1 MKTATREIAKIGRPD
16 EGTWL
21 HALLADIQRE
31 ISEQPGPGAVER
43 IRGLLLAQMD
53 RPTRAAA

>member
-1 MKTATREIAKIGRPD
+1 MKTATREIAKIERPD

-31 ISEQPGPGAVER
+31 ISEQPGPGAVGR
-43 IRGLLLAQMD
+43 IRARLIAQMD
-53 RPTRAAA
+53 RPARAAA

>member
-1 MKTATREIAKIGRPD
+1 MKTATREIAKIERPD

-31 ISEQPGPGAVER
+31 ISEQPRPAAVER
-43 IRGLLLAQMD
+43 IRNRLLAQID

>member
-1 MKTATREIAKIGRPD
+1 MKTATREIARIERPD

-31 ISEQPGPGAVER
+31 ISSQPSPTAVER
-43 IRGLLLAQMD
+43 IRDRLLAQMD
-53 RPTRAAA
+53 RPARAAA